1 MKRIVCILLLALL
14 LTACGKE
21 KIQEPTLETDPTT
34 TPTASEPLLKGFSD
48 LGIRTIIRE
57 YFSQRKTY
65 LQGAADTIEAV
76 VEPMVR
82 DEAAHK
88 EKIAQTNAAL
98 VDSVVVINLL
108 RFDDWVAEVATTE
121 TVTFRINGETKQESV
136 VHLIRVYLD
145 KAGYLIV
152 GSDGY
157 IEETTGFVS
166 ASYVSGETFE

>member
-21 KIQEPTLETDPTT
+21 KIKEPTVTTAPTISETQP
-34 TPTASEPLLKGFSD
+34 EGFTD
-48 LGIRTIIRE
+48 LGIRTVISQ
-57 YFSQRKTY
+57 YFSQRKAY

-88 EKIAQTNAAL
+88 DKMAQTNAAL
-98 VDSVVVINLL
+98 ADSVVVIDLL

-121 TVTFRINGETKQESV
+121 TATFEINGERKQESI
-136 VHLIRVYLD
+136 VHLIRVYQD
-145 KAGYLIV
+145 KAGCLVV

-157 IEETTGFVS
+157 TEETTGFVS
-166 ASYVSGETFE
+166 ASYLSGETFE